1 MASCPRQRWPQGLA
15 DKPWTLARV
24 VKLIEDR
31 ENTAAD
37 MAKGRKDRRMSKRP
51 TTRTATVP

>member
-1 MASCPRQRWPQGLA
+1 LA